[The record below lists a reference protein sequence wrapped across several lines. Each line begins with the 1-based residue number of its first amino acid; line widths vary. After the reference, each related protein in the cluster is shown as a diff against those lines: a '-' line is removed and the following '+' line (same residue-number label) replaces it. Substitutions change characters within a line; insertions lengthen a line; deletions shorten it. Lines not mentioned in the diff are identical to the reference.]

1 MDYNVNGVLIEC
13 NKKED
18 TLGAVSLYCKE
29 LSKLPVP
36 EQKDKDE
43 EGEK

>member
-13 NKKED
+13 EKKED

-29 LSKLPVP
+29 LSRLPVP
-36 EQKDKDE
+36 EQKNKDE